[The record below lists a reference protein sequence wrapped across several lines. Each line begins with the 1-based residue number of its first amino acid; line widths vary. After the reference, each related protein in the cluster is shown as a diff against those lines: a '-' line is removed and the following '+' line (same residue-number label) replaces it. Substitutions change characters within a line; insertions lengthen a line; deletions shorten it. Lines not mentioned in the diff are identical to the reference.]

1 MKMKNRGLNL
11 QDNSENNGLIRLQVF
26 LSHCGVASRRASE
39 QIILDSRVSVNGTI
53 ITSLGTKVSYDDEV
67 LVDGKRIFPEE
78 KKRYILMYKPKGYVC
93 SSKDERG
100 RLCALDLLS
109 EKYSE
114 RLYNV
119 GRLDMFSQGLLIFT
133 NDGDFTSKLS
143 HPSSE
148 LEKEYIVDS
157 SQDLPDDLAEKFEK
171 GIRVEGVFYKCKQAQ
186 KIKPRRMRV
195 VLIEGKNRE
204 IRKVFSSENVHI
216 RRLVRIRIGNISAG
230 NMKPGDF
237 RELTESEVSSL
248 LNLCLK

>member
-39 QIILDSRVSVNGTI
+39 QIILDSRVSVNGKI

-195 VLIEGKNRE
+195 ILIEGKNRE
-204 IRKVFSSENVHI
+204 IRKVFSSENVPF
-216 RRLVRIRIGNISAG
+216 L
-230 NMKPGDF
+230 PP
-237 RELTESEVSSL
+237 
-248 LNLCLK
+248 

>member
-1 MKMKNRGLNL
+1 M

-39 QIILDSRVSVNGTI
+39 QIILDSRVSVNGKI

-195 VLIEGKNRE
+195 ILIEGKNRE
-204 IRKVFSSENVHI
+204 ITKVFSSENVHI

>member
-1 MKMKNRGLNL
+1 M

-39 QIILDSRVSVNGTI
+39 HIILDSRVSVNGKI

-148 LEKEYIVDS
+148 LEK
-157 SQDLPDDLAEKFEK
+157 
-171 GIRVEGVFYKCKQAQ
+171 
-186 KIKPRRMRV
+186 
-195 VLIEGKNRE
+195 
-204 IRKVFSSENVHI
+204 
-216 RRLVRIRIGNISAG
+216 
-230 NMKPGDF
+230 
-237 RELTESEVSSL
+237 
-248 LNLCLK
+248 

>member
-39 QIILDSRVSVNGTI
+39 QIILDSRVCVNGKI
-53 ITSLGTKVSYDDEV
+53 ITSLGTKVSPEDEV

-78 KKRYILMYKPKGYVC
+78 KKRYILMYKPKGYLS

-100 RLCALDLLS
+100 RLCALDLLR

-157 SQDLPDDLAEKFEK
+157 SQNLPDDLAEKFEK
-171 GIRVEGVFYKCKQAQ
+171 GVRIDGVFYKCKKAQ
-186 KIKPRRMRV
+186 KIKPCRMRII
-195 VLIEGKNRE
+195 LIEGKNRE

-248 LNLCLK
+248 LNLCIR

>member
-39 QIILDSRVSVNGTI
+39 QIILDSRVSVNGKI

-186 KIKPRRMRV
+186 KIKPSRMRV
-195 VLIEGKNRE
+195 ILKEEKNRE

-216 RRLVRIRIGNISAG
+216 RRRVRIRIGNSSAG

-237 RELTESEVSSL
+237 RERTESEVSSL

>member
-26 LSHCGVASRRASE
+26 LSHCGVTSRRASE
-39 QIILDSRVSVNGTI
+39 QIILDSRVSVNGKI

-195 VLIEGKNRE
+195 ILIEGKNRE